1 MYNYYVS
8 RYYGEIILLIF
19 IIIFI
24 DLRTYM
30 ISIISAILRRI
41 DIKILKYNCHFNF
54 LKNFFDRNYF
64 KLRAVKMIREDDYNA
79 CVESQL

>member
-1 MYNYYVS
+1 M
-8 RYYGEIILLIF
+8 
-19 IIIFI
+19 
-24 DLRTYM
+24 
-30 ISIISAILRRI
+30 RRI